1 MKLWILIFNVNI
13 MRKLFTVVMSFVLGL
28 TIVESENMNV
38 KLKNGSVFCY
48 DVDEVDEVYFHP
60 ECGAIV
66 EDTSNIGL
74 VGVSQGHQWVD
85 LGLPSGTRWAAC
97 NVGAESSTEWGNFY
111 AWADTTVELG
121 NSSTACPSFGLSVKN
136 LIEKGYTD
144 SVGNLKSTYD
154 VARQNWGDGW
164 KLPSKENFLEL
175 VNECSWNWM
184 VKDGVEG
191 YEVKS
196 KKEGNKNS
204 IFLPAAGCMDG
215 GDFIDLGVVGRY
227 WTSTAYSSNVYFSWS
242 LYFNEEEGVKMTPL
256 SRRDGISVR
265 PIYQEPAA
273 PIIVDASETPL
284 KFNIL
289 TDSTVEVTY
298 LMYKN
303 YEDESIIIPEKVRI
317 DDVVYTV
324 TRIGEFAFH
333 DCYELTNIT
342 IPSSV
347 TSIGG
352 GAFYH
357 CHNLSFTIPSSVT
370 YVGSQAVFGCKDV
383 VVDNSYDRIERE
395 REAFCECKSLKFLDD
410 VLDTTVVDEL
420 DTPLKFRISPDS
432 TVMAEND
439 ESCKSL
445 SSIVVPANVRIE
457 GKVYRVTSVSL
468 DSLENLTSLEIPAGV
483 RAIYGIRFCP
493 NLKKLF
499 LPWSVCEFG
508 EYTFLGSDDLEVV
521 VDNFE
526 CMVYMT
532 TCSGCYAKKITYL
545 RE

>member
-265 PIYQEPAA
+265 PIYQEPVA

-317 DDVVYTV
+317 DGVVYTV
-324 TRIGEFAFH
+324 TRIGEFAFN

-352 GAFYH
+352 AAFYH

-370 YVGSQAVFGCKDV
+370 YVGSQAVVGCKDV

-395 REAFCECKSLKFLDD
+395 REAFCDCNSLKFLDD

-432 TVMAEND
+432 TVMAESD

-457 GKVYRVTSVSL
+457 GKVYRVTSVWL

-483 RAIYGIRFCP
+483 RAVYGIRFCP

-499 LPWSVCEFG
+499 LPWSVIELG
-508 EYTFLGSDDLEVV
+508 EYAFLGSDGIEVV

-526 CMVYMT
+526 CFVHQLA
-532 TCSGCYAKKITYL
+532 CSICYAKIKFL

>member
-1 MKLWILIFNVNI
+1 MKKKLIV
-13 MRKLFTVVMSFVLGL
+13 LVASFAFCLQMAA
-28 TIVESENMNV
+28 TDNMCV
-38 KLKNGSVFCY
+38 KLNDGVVVSY
-48 DVDEVDEVYFHP
+48 DVENVEEVYFCKDY
-60 ECGAIV
+60 ECV
-66 EDTSNIGL
+66 FVDTSDLENT
-74 VGVSQGHQWVD
+74 GVAEGHQWVD
-85 LGLPSGTRWAAC
+85 LGLPSGTRWAAW

-111 AWADTTVELG
+111 AWADTTVKLG
-121 NSSTACPSFGLSVKN
+121 TSSSASPSFGLSVKN

-144 SVGNLKSTYD
+144 SVGDLKSTYD

-175 VNECSWNWM
+175 INECSWTWM

-204 IFLPAAGCMDG
+204 IFLPAAGCMEGD
-215 GDFIDLGVVGRY
+215 DFIDLGVVGRY

-242 LYFNEEEGVKMTPL
+242 LYFDEENGVKMTPL

-298 LMYKN
+298 LMYKS

-317 DDVVYTV
+317 DGVVYTV
-324 TRIGEFAFH
+324 TRIGDFAFSY
-333 DCYELTNIT
+333 CSNLANIT

-347 TSIGG
+347 TSIGS
-352 GAFYH
+352 GAFSY
-357 CHNLSFTIPSSVT
+357 CRNLNLTIPSSVT
-370 YVGSQAVFGCKDV
+370 KVGSSIGGKNV
-383 VVDNSYDRIERE
+383 VVENSYDKMELGT
-395 REAFCECKSLKFLDD
+395 EAFCNSESVRFLND

-420 DTPLKFRISPDS
+420 DTPLKFEFISDS
-432 TVMAEND
+432 TVMLSND
-439 ESCKSL
+439 ESYKSF

-457 GKVYRVTSVSL
+457 GKVYRVVGVWLESL
-468 DSLENLTSLEIPAGV
+468 DNLTSLEIPAGV
-483 RAIYGIRFCP
+483 ESIGGVRFCP

-499 LPWSVCEFG
+499 LPWTVDELG
-508 EYTFLGSDDLEVV
+508 EYAFLGSDGIEVV

-526 CMVYMT
+526 CCVHQLA
-532 TCSGCYAKKITYL
+532 CSICYAKIKFI
-545 RE
+545 RD